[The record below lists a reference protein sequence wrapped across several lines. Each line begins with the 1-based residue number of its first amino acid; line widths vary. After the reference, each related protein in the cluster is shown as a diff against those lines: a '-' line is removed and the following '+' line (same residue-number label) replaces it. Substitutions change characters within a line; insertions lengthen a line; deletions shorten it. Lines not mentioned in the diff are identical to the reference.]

1 VIQGTDYNKINLRS
15 TYCVMNLKT
24 NLR

>member
-1 VIQGTDYNKINLRS
+1 VIEETDYNKINLRS